1 MKGPIKWMANNHVA
15 ANLLMMI
22 FIVGGIIL
30 GFNIKQ
36 EVFPEFE
43 LDFVRISVAYP
54 GAGPEEVEDGIIL
67 KIEENL
73 SSIVGIKE
81 TKSIATEGVGIVLAE
96 ILSGE
101 DIDIILQDIKTAV
114 DRITTFPEEAEEPV
128 VKKLVNRSEV
138 ISAVVY
144 GDAPERSLREQAES
158 IRDDLLALPEITQV
172 ELRGVRPYEISIEV
186 KEENLRRYGLTLGQI
201 SERVSQA
208 SIDLPGGTIKTGGGE
223 ILIRTK
229 ERRYKGREYAD
240 ITILE
245 NSDGS
250 ELKLGEIAEIKDTF
264 AETDVYA
271 LFDGIPSAM
280 VAVYRVG
287 DQKPTVIS
295 KAVKDYVEQKRKN
308 MPDSV
313 RIAVWFDFSEIFQ
326 SRRNLLV
333 KNALI
338 GLVLIFLVLGLFL
351 RIRLALWVML
361 GIPISFL
368 GALLIMP
375 SLDVSINMLSLFAF
389 ILALGIV
396 VDDAIVVGE
405 NVFTHRSM
413 GKDFIPASVD
423 GTVEVARPV
432 IFSVLTSVAA
442 FLPLIFVTGTMGKF
456 IRVIPFVVIPILL
469 ISLIESLL
477 ILPAHL
483 SLKSASVS
491 SNGVIKSVTRIRKGF
506 GTWLEDFVASKYKPF
521 LVRCLKNRY
530 ITISLAIALMLI
542 TIGIIGGG
550 IVQLSFMPKVD
561 GDFIT
566 VSLRMPIGTS
576 AEVTKV
582 AQDDVVNRV
591 FEVVNE
597 YDRDLPEGKSILR
610 HIFSLVGSR
619 IPQGH
624 LSEGSLTGSHLSD
637 IMILLTKGE
646 DRGISSADIGNDIRN
661 SLRDIQGAESI
672 SVASN
677 MVSFGANIDI
687 RLAHED
693 FKVLSEA
700 KDRIKYAL
708 SLYPGVGDISD
719 NYTRG
724 NRELKLKLSSEAR
737 MLGINEAELG
747 RQIRAAFYGV
757 EALRLQRG
765 RNEVKVMV
773 RYPEE
778 ERKSIGD
785 LENMRIRKHDGG
797 EIPFK
802 QAALIQEGWGFS
814 EINRADRKRVI
825 NITASVDDRLANTEE
840 ILNDM
845 KSTALKELVNDY
857 PGLTY
862 DLEGEEKERRDS
874 MGSIGQGFLMAL
886 LLIYTLLAIPFRSYV
901 QPLIIMISIPF
912 GIVGAVLGHMILGFD
927 LSILSM
933 FGILALTGVVVNDS
947 LLLVDFINQKRKE
960 GVELFQAVVE
970 SAQRRFRPII
980 LTSLTTS
987 LGLTP
992 IILEKSMQAQFLIPM
1007 AISLGFGILFATLI
1021 TLLLVPSLYIILE
1034 DIINLFRRDDNRE
1047 TEVNAPDSIA

>member
-1 MKGPIKWMANNHVA
+1 
-15 ANLLMMI
+15 
-22 FIVGGIIL
+22 
-30 GFNIKQ
+30 
-36 EVFPEFE
+36 
-43 LDFVRISVAYP
+43 
-54 GAGPEEVEDGIIL
+54 
-67 KIEENL
+67 
-73 SSIVGIKE
+73 
-81 TKSIATEGVGIVLAE
+81 
-96 ILSGE
+96 
-101 DIDIILQDIKTAV
+101 
-114 DRITTFPEEAEEPV
+114 
-128 VKKLVNRSEV
+128 
-138 ISAVVY
+138 
-144 GDAPERSLREQAES
+144 
-158 IRDDLLALPEITQV
+158 
-172 ELRGVRPYEISIEV
+172 
-186 KEENLRRYGLTLGQI
+186 
-201 SERVSQA
+201 
-208 SIDLPGGTIKTGGGE
+208 
-223 ILIRTK
+223 
-229 ERRYKGREYAD
+229 
-240 ITILE
+240 
-245 NSDGS
+245 
-250 ELKLGEIAEIKDTF
+250 
-264 AETDVYA
+264 
-271 LFDGIPSAM
+271 M

-295 KAVKDYVEQKRKN
+295 KIVKEYVEQKRKS

-313 RIAVWFDFSEIFQ
+313 RIAVWFDFSEIFK
-326 SRRNLLV
+326 SRRDLLV
-333 KNALI
+333 KNAFL
-338 GLVLIFLVLGLFL
+338 GLFLIFLVLGLFL

-413 GKDFIPASVD
+413 GKDFMDASVE
-423 GTVEVARPV
+423 GTIEVAKPV

-442 FLPLIFVTGTMGKF
+442 FSPLIFVSGTMGKF
-456 IRVIPFVVIPILL
+456 IRVIPLVVIPILL
-469 ISLIESLL
+469 VSLIESLL

-483 SLKSASVS
+483 SLKSARGS
-491 SNGVIKSVTRIRKGF
+491 SNGVVKSITRIRTGF
-506 GTWLEDFVASKYKPF
+506 GTWLENFVVKTYKPF

-530 ITISLAIALMLI
+530 ITLSISIAIMLI
-542 TIGIIGGG
+542 TIGVIGGG

-566 VSLRMPIGTS
+566 VSLKMPMGTP
-576 AEVTKV
+576 AETTKE
-582 AQDDVVNRV
+582 AQDYVVNRV
-591 FEVVNE
+591 FDVINE
-597 YDRDLPEGKSILR
+597 YDKEIPEGKSILR
-610 HIFSLVGSR
+610 HIFSLVGSK

-624 LSEGSLTGSHLSD
+624 MAGGSLTGSHLSD

-646 DRGISSADIGNDIRN
+646 DRGISSAEIGNNIRN
-661 SLRDIQGAESI
+661 SLRDIPGADSI
-672 SVASN
+672 GVASN
-677 MVSFGANIDI
+677 MVSFGANINI

-693 FKVLSEA
+693 FNVLSEA
-700 KDRIKYAL
+700 KDKIKYAL
-708 SLYPGVGDISD
+708 SLYPGAGDISD

-724 NRELKLKLSSEAR
+724 NKELKLKLRSEAR
-737 MLGINEAELG
+737 TLGINEADLG

-778 ERKSIGD
+778 DRKSLGD
-785 LENMRIRKHDGG
+785 LENMRIRKHDGA
-797 EIPFK
+797 EVPFK
-802 QAALIQEGWGFS
+802 QAVLVHEGWGFS

-825 NITASVDDRLANTEE
+825 NITASVDDKLATTEE
-840 ILNDM
+840 ILLDIKN
-845 KSTALKELVNDY
+845 TVLNELTNDY

-874 MGSIGQGFLMAL
+874 MGSIGEGFLMAL
-886 LLIYTLLAIPFRSYV
+886 LLIYTLLAVPFRSYI
-901 QPLIIMISIPF
+901 QPLIIMASIPF
-912 GIVGAVLGHMILGFD
+912 GIVGAVLGHMILGFN

-947 LLLVDFINQKRKE
+947 LLLIDFINQKRKK
-960 GVELFQAVVE
+960 GVELLQAVVE
-970 SAQRRFRPII
+970 AAQRRFRPIV

-1034 DIINLFRRDDNRE
+1034 DFIKLFRKDDNQKL
-1047 TEVNAPDSIA
+1047 TGIG